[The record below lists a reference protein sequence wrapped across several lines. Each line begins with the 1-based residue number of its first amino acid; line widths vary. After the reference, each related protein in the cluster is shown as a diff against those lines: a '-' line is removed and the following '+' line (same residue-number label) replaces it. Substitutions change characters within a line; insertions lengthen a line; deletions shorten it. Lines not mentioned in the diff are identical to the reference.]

1 MKTRPLILEAEKIS
15 KNFGGLTALHQVDL
29 NVYTGEIVGLIG
41 PNGSGKTTL
50 LNCLCCLE
58 SIDEGKILFKGR
70 NITKKRPYQMARM
83 GMARTFQRIR
93 IYQQITV
100 WENLLIS
107 RQWRR
112 ENFLTL
118 LKPSQKKTRNRAR
131 KLLDF
136 LQLSHLKNEPAE
148 NLSVGQKRLL
158 ELGMALMPDPDLILL
173 DEATSG
179 INPTLINTIKNHI
192 HFLNQEEGKSFIVI
206 EHNIKFI
213 SELCHR
219 VYVLDQGQ
227 NLAQGKPA
235 EIKNNQAVIEAYFGN

>member
-1 MKTRPLILEAEKIS
+1 MKPRQLILEAHKIS
-15 KNFGGLTALHQVDL
+15 KYFGGLAALDRVDL
-29 NVYTGEIVGLIG
+29 SVYAGEIVGLIG

-58 SIDEGKILFKGR
+58 SIDGGKILFKGR
-70 NITKKRPYQMARM
+70 NITKKRPDQIARI

-100 WENLLIS
+100 WENLLMS
-107 RQWRR
+107 RQWRG
-112 ENFLTL
+112 ENLFNLF
-118 LKPSQKKTRNRAR
+118 KPSPKRAKNRAR
-131 KLLDF
+131 NLLDF
-136 LQLSHLKNEPAE
+136 LQLSHLKNEQAG
-148 NLSVGQKRLL
+148 NLSGGQKRLL

-179 INPTLINTIKNHI
+179 INPTLVNIIKNHI
-192 HFLNQEEGKSFIVI
+192 RFLNQEKGKSFILI
-206 EHNIKFI
+206 EHNIHFI

-219 VYVLDQGQ
+219 VYVLDRGK
-227 NLAQGKPA
+227 NLAQGTPA

>member
-1 MKTRPLILEAEKIS
+1 MKTRQLILEAHNIS
-15 KNFGGLTALHQVDL
+15 KYFGGLAALDGVDL
-29 NVYTGEIVGLIG
+29 SVYAGEIVGLIG

-50 LNCLCCLE
+50 LNCLCRLE
-58 SIDEGKILFKGR
+58 SIDGGIILFKGR
-70 NITKKRPYQMARM
+70 NVTKKRPDQMARI
-83 GMARTFQRIR
+83 GLARTFQRIR

-107 RQWRR
+107 RQWRG
-112 ENFLTL
+112 ENLFNLF
-118 LKPSQKKTRNRAR
+118 KPSPKRTEKRAR

-136 LQLSHLKNEPAE
+136 LQLSHLKNEQAG
-148 NLSVGQKRLL
+148 NVSVGQKRLL

-179 INPTLINTIKNHI
+179 INPTLINTIKNYI
-192 HFLNQEEGKSFIVI
+192 RFLNQEEGKSFILI
-206 EHNIKFI
+206 EHNIHFI

-219 VYVLDQGQ
+219 VYVLDRGK
-227 NLAQGKPA
+227 NLAQGRPA